1 MAGPIDKTALTF
13 FAAKI
18 KKEIPTKTSQLIND
32 SGYLTS
38 SDETGTSFTTDET
51 LTLENGVLSVNTATE
66 VEADN
71 TLPVTS
77 AAVNTTVGNIEA
89 ILATI

>member
-1 MAGPIDKTALTF
+1 MADFIGKIELTKF
-13 FAAKI
+13 WAKVN
-18 KKEIPTKTSQLIND
+18 KAIPTKTSQLIND

-38 SDETGTSFTTDET
+38 SDETGTNFTTDET
-51 LTLENGVLSVNTATE
+51 LTLENGVLSVNRAFN

-77 AAVNTTVGNIEA
+77 AAVHVEVGNIDA
-89 ILATI
+89 LLKTI